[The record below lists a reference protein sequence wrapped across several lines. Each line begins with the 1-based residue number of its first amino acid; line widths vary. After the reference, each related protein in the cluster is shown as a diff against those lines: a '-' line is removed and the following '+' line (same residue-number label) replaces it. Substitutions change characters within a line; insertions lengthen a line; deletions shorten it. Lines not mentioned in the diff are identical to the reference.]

1 MCFQGLNAP
10 KRHTDKSTCGKGDN
24 LIYAKIT
31 HNRLQYLDCVLT
43 SENQKEEGG
52 KLTPGTCN
60 ILATCGKEKTH
71 YIQYSIC
78 DV

>member
-1 MCFQGLNAP
+1 MFVFSRFKPTKKTHRQEHL
-10 KRHTDKSTCGKGDN
+10 RKGDN

-43 SENQKEEGG
+43 SENQKEESG

-60 ILATCGKEKTH
+60 ILATCGK
-71 YIQYSIC
+71 
-78 DV
+78 